1 MSDQDYRL
9 GVIGLGVM
17 GCNLLLN
24 MADHGFH
31 VAGYDKD
38 LAKVQSTQGQSKGKT
53 ILATDSL
60 KGFIES
66 LVTPHII
73 MLLVPA
79 GPPVDAVLG
88 ELMPY
93 LRRDDIV
100 IDGGNSHF
108 SDTRLRQIKL
118 EEDGIHL
125 LGVGIS
131 GGAEGARHGPS
142 IMPGGAPEACEQVRP
157 ILEAIAASANGEPC
171 VTYCGPGPAGH
182 YVKMVHN
189 GIEYGL
195 MRLIAESYCLMK
207 RCLGLTDD
215 ELHAIFTEWN
225 QTEVG
230 GFLLEI
236 TADIFAQ
243 VDPKTGRQ
251 LIDLIRPVARQ
262 KGTGM
267 WTSQEAMELQV
278 PVPTIDA
285 AVAMRD
291 LSVFE
296 SDRVSASQVLKGP
309 VDNVDGARSEV
320 LRQLRN
326 ALHAGMLLTYAQG
339 MALLRAASERY
350 CYQLDLENVA
360 RIWRGGCIIRSRLL
374 EKVAAAYKSRPELTN
389 LVLDASFAKDLSELQ
404 ADLRSTVEFLIK
416 HGIPGPA
423 FMASLAYYDTYRTA
437 RMASN
442 LIQAQRDY
450 FGAHTYERTDAK
462 GVFHT
467 EWKPGVIAP
476 TKP

>member
-1 MSDQDYRL
+1 MSNRDYQL

-24 MADHGFH
+24 MADHGLR

-38 LAKVQSTQGQSKGKT
+38 PAKVRSTRDQAEGKT
-53 ILATDSL
+53 ILAAESL
-60 KGFIES
+60 KSFVEA
-66 LVTPHII
+66 LDKPHII
-73 MLLVPA
+73 LLLVPA
-79 GPPVDAVLG
+79 GPPVDAVLK

-93 LRRDDIV
+93 LRRNDIV

-108 SDTRLRQIKL
+108 SDTRLRQMTL
-118 EEDGIHL
+118 AEDGIYL

-142 IMPGGAPEACEQVRP
+142 IMPGGAREAYEQVRP
-157 ILEAIAASANGEPC
+157 IFEAIAARASGEPC

-195 MRLIAESYCLMK
+195 MRLIAESYSLMK
-207 RCLGLTDD
+207 RGLGLSED
-215 ELHAIFTEWN
+215 ELHAVFEEWN
-225 QTEVG
+225 RAEFG

-236 TADIFAQ
+236 TANIFLE
-243 VDPKTGRQ
+243 VDVKTGRR

-267 WTSQEAMELQV
+267 WTSQDAMELQV

-296 SDRVSASQVLKGP
+296 SDRIAASQILKGP
-309 VDNVDGARSEV
+309 SARADSARSEV
-320 LRQLRN
+320 LSRLRN

-339 MALLRAASERY
+339 MALLRTASEHYRY
-350 CYQLDLENVA
+350 ELDLEKVA
-360 RIWRGGCIIRSRLL
+360 RIWRGGCIIRCRLL
-374 EKVAAAYKSRPELTN
+374 DKISVAYNSRPELTN
-389 LVLDASFAKDLSELQ
+389 LVLAVSFAKKLSDLQ

-416 HGIPGPA
+416 LGIPGPA
-423 FMASLAYYDTYRTA
+423 FTASLAYYDTYRTA

-450 FGAHTYERTDAK
+450 FGAHTYERIDAK

-467 EWKPGVIAP
+467 EWKAG
-476 TKP
+476 